1 MYAGPCKDPRTATR
15 NEKVA
20 ATAVR
25 FHFAQRTGW
34 FCAVLLLAT
43 SAFSQ
48 GTSAPPPP
56 IAKKL
61 HVTKSIN
68 GAVLTDDYGWLRDKS
83 NPEVHRY
90 LEAENNYAELITAD
104 EGPLADS
111 LYRETISHIKQTDT
125 SVPYRKNG
133 YWYYSRVEQGKQYP
147 VLCRKKTV
155 LSAPEEIMLD
165 VNELAKGQA
174 FMSIDAYEVSDDS
187 NLLAYTT
194 DNTGFRQ
201 YRLHIKD
208 LRSGKELTDA
218 AERVDGVAWAA
229 DNKTLFYTTEDA
241 QTKRSNQ
248 VHRHVLGNNTITD
261 PVVFEEKDERYDV
274 GVDRTRDG
282 KYILLISGSHVTS
295 EVQFL
300 PANLPTTSWK
310 VIEPRVEGIQYHVD
324 EGNDLFYIRVN
335 DTGRSFRVVTSP
347 VASPG
352 RAHWTELIASRR
364 EVPIDD
370 VDVFQKFYAVAEKV
384 KGLSVLRIVDIK
396 GQRERSIEFPE
407 PAYSAY
413 DATNA
418 EFETDRYRYIYE
430 SPVTP
435 TSTFEYDVKRQTS
448 RLLKEQEVPGGYDKS
463 LYTVERLLVPAKD
476 ATGIPVTVA
485 YRKDKFKRG
494 TNPLFIYGY
503 GSYGVNVDDDFS
515 ELNIPLLDRGVV
527 TTVAHVRGGGELGE
541 AWHDGGKLMTKRN
554 TFSDFTDATEGL
566 LAQGYGSPGSVGIE
580 GASAGGPPRSLQGG
594 LVRSALCRRDEYDAR
609 SNYSAYRRRV

>member
-1 MYAGPCKDPRTATR
+1 
-15 NEKVA
+15 
-20 ATAVR
+20 
-25 FHFAQRTGW
+25 
-34 FCAVLLLAT
+34 
-43 SAFSQ
+43 
-48 GTSAPPPP
+48 
-56 IAKKL
+56 
-61 HVTKSIN
+61 
-68 GAVLTDDYGWLRDKS
+68 
-83 NPEVHRY
+83 
-90 LEAENNYAELITAD
+90 
-104 EGPLADS
+104 
-111 LYRETISHIKQTDT
+111 
-125 SVPYRKNG
+125 
-133 YWYYSRVEQGKQYP
+133 
-147 VLCRKKTV
+147 
-155 LSAPEEIMLD
+155 
-165 VNELAKGQA
+165 
-174 FMSIDAYEVSDDS
+174 
-187 NLLAYTT
+187 
-194 DNTGFRQ
+194 
-201 YRLHIKD
+201 
-208 LRSGKELTDA
+208 
-218 AERVDGVAWAA
+218 
-229 DNKTLFYTTEDA
+229 
-241 QTKRSNQ
+241 
-248 VHRHVLGNNTITD
+248 
-261 PVVFEEKDERYDV
+261 
-274 GVDRTRDG
+274 
-282 KYILLISGSHVTS
+282 
-295 EVQFL
+295 
-300 PANLPTTSWK
+300 
-310 VIEPRVEGIQYHVD
+310 
-324 EGNDLFYIRVN
+324 
-335 DTGRSFRVVTSP
+335 
-347 VASPG
+347 
-352 RAHWTELIASRR
+352 
-364 EVPIDD
+364 VPIDD